1 MNILKDNKEST
12 IRYLISEIDNN
23 KIVTRNGTVFIKNVS
38 EHKILTATLDY
49 IRGRQ
54 WIF

>member
-12 IRYLISEIDNN
+12 IKYLISEIDNN

-38 EHKILTATLDY
+38 DNRVLVSTLKFLT
-49 IRGRQ
+49 RGK
-54 WIF
+54 

>member
-49 IRGRQ
+49 IRGDK
-54 WIF
+54 